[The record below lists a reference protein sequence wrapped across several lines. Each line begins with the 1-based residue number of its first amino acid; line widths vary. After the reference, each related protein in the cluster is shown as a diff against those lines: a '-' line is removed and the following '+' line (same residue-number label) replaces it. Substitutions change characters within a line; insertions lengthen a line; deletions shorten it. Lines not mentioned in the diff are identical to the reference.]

1 VQAGW
6 SWFPAMENAVGGT
19 SKMTVVPNYSGDVK
33 LAMLY
38 TRRLTTSELV
48 GASRGMLKAVAA
60 DDF

>member
-1 VQAGW
+1 MAN
-6 SWFPAMENAVGGT
+6 PVGGA
-19 SKMTVVPNYSGDVK
+19 SKMAVVPDYSGDVK